1 MATTLGGRTGE
12 ACLVPGAGA
21 DFVRLLSHRPGCL
34 CPGRRLP
41 VPIARLARQAR
52 TDECDKADSTDPM
65 LAAEPTENTDAT
77 DPAEPMDRIDPADPI
92 DRIDPA
98 EPMDRIDPVDPMLR
112 IEPAEPADP
121 AEPAGLLA
129 GEALLARMIAFSQ
142 QALPARGRR
151 AGRPPPQPGGSEPAQ
166 ADHAGH

>member
-1 MATTLGGRTGE
+1 MSSLKPSPSARYPLQPCSAVGQAPLPPRTLIRMATTLGGRAGE
-12 ACLVPGAGA
+12 ACLVPGASA

-65 LAAEPTENTDAT
+65 LAAEPTESTEAT

-112 IEPAEPADP
+112 IEPAEPA
-121 AEPAGLLA
+121 GLLA
-129 GEALLARMIAFSQ
+129 GE
-142 QALPARGRR
+142 
-151 AGRPPPQPGGSEPAQ
+151 
-166 ADHAGH
+166 